1 MSTIEEKE
9 MEKLRKG
16 KRDNSPAFIYWAIS
30 TFISV
35 IVIAFG
41 FIEYQNDYRLVNT
54 TLPQLLTNPRTGV
67 EEPVYPVFGFLS
79 VPTGNQGFIPNS
91 LKFTIHHFIVVGI
104 ILFIGIPAIG
114 VYLREA
120 RRLKAIDDNLPF
132 LLREIADSQRIGMHL
147 PRAILEASKRNYGPL
162 TPELKKLAAKVS
174 WGVPFRDAMNSFKN
188 NVQTPLAKQATILIL
203 EAERSGGNLEE
214 IFDAAQKHVQE
225 ILDIKREREAQI
237 KPYVYI
243 IYASYVIFIVVIWV
257 LFATFFEQF
266 GTQEIVVNNV
276 EVIPIPIHAFRNLFL
291 YVLTSQALFSGMT
304 AGKMG
309 SGTIKIGLS
318 HSTFLMVVALLA
330 HIIFI
335 AK

>member
-1 MSTIEEKE
+1 MSTLEEKE
-9 MEKLRKG
+9 MEKLRLRK
-16 KRDNSPAFIYWAIS
+16 KDTSPAFIYWSVS
-30 TFISV
+30 TLLSI
-35 IVIAFG
+35 ITIAFG

-54 TLPQLLTNPRTGV
+54 TSPRVVTNPRTGQDEIV
-67 EEPVYPVFGFLS
+67 FPVFGFLS
-79 VPTGNQGFIPNS
+79 EPTGKQGFIPNT
-91 LKFTIHHFIVVGI
+91 LKFNIHHFIILAVI
-104 ILFIGIPAIG
+104 IFVGIPAFG

-174 WGVPFRDAMNSFKN
+174 WGIPFRDAMHSFKE
-188 NVQTPLAKQATILIL
+188 NVKTPLAKQATILIL

-214 IFDAAQKHVQE
+214 IFDAAQRHVQE

-237 KPYVYI
+237 RPYVYI
-243 IYASYVIFIVVIWV
+243 VFASYFIFIVVIWV

-266 GTQEIVVNNV
+266 GTQAIVVNNT
-276 EVIPIPIHAFRNLFL
+276 EVVPIPIHAFRNLFL
-291 YVLTSQALFSGMT
+291 YVLATQALFSGMT

-309 SGTIKIGLS
+309 SGTIKIGLG
-318 HSTFLMVVALLA
+318 HSTFLLIVALLA
-330 HIIFI
+330 HLFLI